1 MSGEIISIADFKD
14 SARELGEEIEHK
26 ALVEKDILRV
36 NSIVEKHLMSCME
49 DIREAGLDPHEMAHA
64 VLVDGVVGLKH
75 FGWEV
80 SEVCDFINDVFRD
93 DEDNTEED
101 R

>member
-14 SARELGEEIEHK
+14 SARELGEEVEHK

-36 NSIVEKHLMSCME
+36 NSIVEKHLMDCMTE
-49 DIREAGLDPHEMAHA
+49 IRVEGLDPHEMAHA

-75 FGWEV
+75 FGWEI
-80 SEVCDFINDVFRD
+80 SEVCDFINDVFND
-93 DEDNTEED
+93 DDTTDED

>member
-14 SARELGEEIEHK
+14 SARELGEEVEHK

-36 NSIVEKHLMSCME
+36 NSIVEKHLMSCMDE
-49 DIREAGLDPHEMAHA
+49 IREAGLDPHEMAHA

-75 FGWEV
+75 FGWEL
-80 SEVCDFINDVFRD
+80 SEVCDFINDVFND
-93 DEDNTEED
+93 DDITDED

>member
-14 SARELGEEIEHK
+14 SAREIGEEVSHP
-26 ALVEKDILRV
+26 ALTEKDILRV

-49 DIREAGLDPHEMAHA
+49 DIRREGLDPHEMAHA

-75 FGWEV
+75 FGWEL
-80 SEVCDFINDVFRD
+80 SEICDFINDVFN
-93 DEDNTEED
+93 DEDNTEDDE
-101 R
+101 